1 MSRTDRTDRAC
12 LAAALLVAGAVAVV
26 AASAP
31 RRAPAEAAGADLQRL
46 VGGIGAG
53 TALDLSRCA
62 FGFDPRV
69 GTVCDGRHELLPGGG
84 ALCPRHAGLLP

>member
-1 MSRTDRTDRAC
+1 MRRLDRTDRAC
-12 LAAALLVAGAVAVV
+12 LAAALLVAGAVSVV

-31 RRAPAEAAGADLQRL
+31 RRAPAAGADLQRL
-46 VGGIGAG
+46 VGGVGAG

-62 FGFDPRV
+62 YGFDPRV
-69 GTVCDGRHELLPGGG
+69 GTVCDGRHEPLPGGG